1 MPVDLAAVRNG
12 YLEIRRVWGKGDTVM
27 LDLPM
32 SPERVYAHPF
42 VRMDVGRVALRRGPL
57 VYCLEEADNLGH
69 RMQQLRLP
77 RASDL
82 RSATRADL
90 FDGVVTIVANGK
102 ALETADWGNDLYRN
116 ASPREATV
124 SLTALPYYLW
134 NNRTKGS
141 MTVWIAEE

>member
-1 MPVDLAAVRNG
+1 M
-12 YLEIRRVWGKGDTVM
+12 
-27 LDLPM
+27 
-32 SPERVYAHPF
+32 
-42 VRMDVGRVALRRGPL
+42 
-57 VYCLEEADNLGH
+57 
-69 RMQQLRLP
+69 
-77 RASDL
+77 
-82 RSATRADL
+82 
-90 FDGVVTIVANGK
+90 TIVANGK